1 MYPTVL
7 AVLDV
12 QKLIKV
18 LRAPSTTH
26 PHVEGKNLVYATK
39 VQENT
44 AQYSSETAP
53 PAPLRKVAVV
63 SVSVDDVISVGVSR
77 AHRSRRRSRSWRLP
91 HGDKIGNSQKLA
103 LVSVQQAQASACH
116 HYSRAAVDV
125 LRQTCPLCRLPKT
138 GNLRQSAP
146 RTRAQKRLT
155 KLGIHSG
162 LQRNEALAVPGP
174 PRRRRPRCQGW

>member
-1 MYPTVL
+1 MKKRDPRNQKFGSVL

-26 PHVEGKNLVYATK
+26 PHVEGKNIVYATK

-77 AHRSRRRSRSWRLP
+77 AQRSRQDREAGGS
-91 HGDKIGNSQKLA
+91 HT
-103 LVSVQQAQASACH
+103 V
-116 HYSRAAVDV
+116 
-125 LRQTCPLCRLPKT
+125 
-138 GNLRQSAP
+138 
-146 RTRAQKRLT
+146 T
-155 KLGIHSG
+155 K
-162 LQRNEALAVPGP
+162 
-174 PRRRRPRCQGW
+174 